1 MLDAL
6 QAANAA
12 KNDPGRRRSTTSS
25 SSSGPAKEAKAAA
38 AAAGAGSKY
47 DDDDE
52 GEDAQTTDAAA
63 DALAATRDSRPPALK
78 GLFGEDPPLPTAAGG
93 ATAAAT
99 AAASSSSAA
108 AAAPGD
114 VSARTG
120 AAEGAAEAMVGP
132 SLRPAGWE
140 EATLRE
146 GVLLF
151 TLIRKLQQV
160 EPEPA
165 CLSFFTRHAP
175 TPQTNQHPT
184 DTSCLPLFAL
194 RTTDSPR
201 PISTTLLTPASIH
214 ASHTNPQSPNQHP
227 TDTHPY
233 RGAGGAVAAAVAVAA
248 QGGR

>member
-12 KNDPGRRRSTTSS
+12 KDDPGRRRSTTS

-38 AAAGAGSKY
+38 AAAGGSGKY

-52 GEDAQTTDAAA
+52 GEDALTTDAAA
-63 DALAATRDSRPPALK
+63 DALAATRDGRPPALK

-93 ATAAAT
+93 STAAAT
-99 AAASSSSAA
+99 ASSSSSSSAA

-227 TDTHPY
+227 TDTSPY
-233 RGAGGAVAAAVAVAA
+233 PSAGGAVAAAVAVAA